1 MFKVKHLFL
10 SGMWFDVVART
21 KTIKE
26 IMCQT
31 KIGLCAQNMITI
43 IGSNIAN
50 IIGGGWVYDDSMSM
64 RIFTL
69 IMNKIIV

>member
-1 MFKVKHLFL
+1 
-10 SGMWFDVVART
+10 MWFDVVART

-50 IIGGGWVYDDSMSM
+50 IIGGGVG
-64 RIFTL
+64 I
-69 IMNKIIV
+69 